1 MADEKQEK
9 GWSFGLED
17 ALKVGA
23 GVALGIAGLKYAT
36 SGTPAPTAAPAEK
49 KAGSSSRRKK
59 KRGSPKK
66 ASTAQAADPNAAPR
80 VPSAYERF
88 VKSEMPKHMARGRT
102 AQQAMKQIA
111 ADWKARK

>member
-36 SGTPAPTAAPAEK
+36 SGTSAPAAAPAEK
-49 KAGSSSRRKK
+49 KAGSPARRKK

-66 ASTAQAADPNAAPR
+66 VALAPDPNAAPR

-88 VKSEMPKHMARGRT
+88 VKAEMPKHMQRGRT

-111 ADWKARK
+111 VDWKAKK